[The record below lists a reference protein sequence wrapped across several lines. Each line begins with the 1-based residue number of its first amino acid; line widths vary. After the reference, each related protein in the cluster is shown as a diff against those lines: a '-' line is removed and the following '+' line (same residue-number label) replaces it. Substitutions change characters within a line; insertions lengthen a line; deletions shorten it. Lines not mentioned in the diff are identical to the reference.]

1 MLITWCTKNLHTVWK
16 RQDQGRPWRVQ
27 RLRVAHVL
35 EVLVGCRVNLWSAFW
50 QKIMLCSLETPCW
63 ISTSKIHR
71 GSSLTSNAPRE
82 PSTCKKPIRIK
93 AWRTSL
99 WRTEKARRIKIT
111 LSWLVLHQSAW
122 IHQYTSKVSRNIRR
136 ATRQSK
142 QRTWAKK
149 RGRCSMRMKLWKK
162 ISRWIWS
169 MTCSES
175 LRRDSRMLW
184 IVILQVPRCNLGFS
198 KSLTTHLKSSP
209 WVDRAMSMKE
219 SAKSRANFSQITVA
233 PWTSKWL
240 QTRTHSTTQETHE
253 TRLNLK
259 LTLNQDL
266 ALQCSAAESLRG
278 AHLSMG
284 GQSLSLMSTNH
295 IAQQNLCAKIPNSI
309 KDHISLM
316 GLLWMNLR
324 DAWLQTDSKKQI
336 WHINGKAIVQITK

>member
-1 MLITWCTKNLHTVWK
+1 
-16 RQDQGRPWRVQ
+16 
-27 RLRVAHVL
+27 
-35 EVLVGCRVNLWSAFW
+35 
-50 QKIMLCSLETPCW
+50 
-63 ISTSKIHR
+63 
-71 GSSLTSNAPRE
+71 
-82 PSTCKKPIRIK
+82 
-93 AWRTSL
+93 
-99 WRTEKARRIKIT
+99 
-111 LSWLVLHQSAW
+111 
-122 IHQYTSKVSRNIRR
+122 
-136 ATRQSK
+136 
-142 QRTWAKK
+142 
-149 RGRCSMRMKLWKK
+149 MRMKLWKK

-209 WVDRAMSMKE
+209 WVGRATSMKE
-219 SAKSRANFSQITVA
+219 SAKSRAKFSQITVA